1 MDTKIHAFTPADDD
15 CEDAPRRS
23 SRGRLPSG
31 KPNPVDV
38 HVGSRVRLRRTLLGL
53 SQEKLGEAIGL
64 TFQQVQKYER
74 GANRIGA
81 SRLWDLSRVL
91 DVPVSYFFD
100 EMEDGVASKSP
111 RHVTPDVEE
120 VDLAENDPLTKR
132 ETLELVRSY
141 YKIPDTGVR
150 RRIYELAKTLS
161 HSYEDLSVHQDAAE

>member
-1 MDTKIHAFTPADDD
+1 MDTKIHPFSSVRSDDVHAD
-15 CEDAPRRS
+15 DAPRRS

-38 HVGSRVRLRRTLLGL
+38 HVGGRVRLRRTLLGL

-100 EMEDGVASKSP
+100 EMEDGVAS
-111 RHVTPDVEE
+111 
-120 VDLAENDPLTKR
+120 
-132 ETLELVRSY
+132 
-141 YKIPDTGVR
+141 
-150 RRIYELAKTLS
+150 
-161 HSYEDLSVHQDAAE
+161 